1 MPVSTKSIKF
11 SVHQNIKRNSNSDLQ
26 EETDGSSQNGE
37 AEPDTGEIENVRVVV
52 RVRPLDK
59 IELDAGN
66 LCVVKVDK
74 VNRCVTV
81 TKPNSDPGEPPRLY
95 YFDNVFAEDSTQVS
109 DICIFLSVFT
119 ILSIRQGEE
128 RRAVHNSSAADICG
142 VRLCAALAY
151 LVSLF
156 VVFK

>member
-1 MPVSTKSIKF
+1 M
-11 SVHQNIKRNSNSDLQ
+11 Q

-52 RVRPLDK
+52 RVRPMDK

-66 LCVVKVDK
+66 LSVVKVDK

-109 DICIFLSVFT
+109 DICALPVCLLFYRFVKEKRWPMFAVFVCVC
-119 ILSIRQGEE
+119 SI
-128 RRAVHNSSAADICG
+128 VCSLG
-142 VRLCAALAY
+142 VS
-151 LVSLF
+151 VSLF
-156 VVFK
+156 AVVQ